1 MWNKS
6 ILRVLGA
13 IFAVLLA
20 ASACGSDTATTNTG
34 ADADPDAVTDDTMS
48 DEMSDDE
55 MPEMSDEATDDHD
68 DGHDDHGAD
77 TIDVDPNKPIPD
89 IAVTLNE
96 TGVPGQF
103 DLKIVLTDF
112 TITPEN
118 VDGDPIDNE
127 GHMHLLIDGEKV
139 ERFYDLERQVEV
151 PEGEHLVEVELN
163 ANNHLAYSVD
173 GVPIRAGMTVVGAG
187 QADHDDDE
195 EHSHGDDAMGSVED
209 GLNADDANVTLTA
222 GLTGGRVSIEGDERV
237 EVAVGDVVM
246 IMVSADVDEEAHL
259 HGYDI
264 LVDVT
269 AGDSAMMLFTA
280 DTPGRFELE
289 FEKSGVFIA
298 ELIVS

>member
-1 MWNKS
+1 MWNKRL
-6 ILRVLGA
+6 LRVLGA
-13 IFAVLLA
+13 IFTVLLA
-20 ASACGSDTATTNTG
+20 ASACGSDNATTDT
-34 ADADPDAVTDDTMS
+34 ADADADAVTDDKVS
-48 DEMSDDE
+48 DEVSDDE
-55 MPEMSDEATDDHD
+55 MPVMSDEATDDHD
-68 DGHDDHGAD
+68 DGHDDDGAD
-77 TIDVDPNKPIPD
+77 TLDVDPNNPIPEV
-89 IAVTLNE
+89 ALTLNE
-96 TGVPGQF
+96 TDEPSQF
-103 DLKIVLTDF
+103 DLKIFLTDF

-195 EHSHGDDAMGSVED
+195 EHSHGDDAMGSIEE
-209 GLNADDANVTLTA
+209 GLDVNDANVTLTA
-222 GLTGGRVSIEGDERV
+222 GLAGGTVTIEGDERV
-237 EVAVGDVVM
+237 AVAVGDIVM
-246 IMVSADVDEEAHL
+246 IMVSADVDEESHL

-264 LVDVT
+264 LVDVP
-269 AGDSAMMLFTA
+269 AGGSAMMLFTA